1 MKVLVGT
8 GKIEK
13 EITNENLKRVI
24 VYTKPKS
31 GFAGTIC
38 FGNTIHFATKS
49 EVDAAC
55 KMATNVVVEHYNPH
69 IYSGTY

>member
-13 EITNENLKRVI
+13 GITNENIKKVI

-38 FGNTIHFATKS
+38 FGNTIHFATKNKV
-49 EVDAAC
+49 EEAC
-55 KMATNVVVEHYNPH
+55 KMTTNIEHYNP
-69 IYSGTY
+69 YTYNGTF